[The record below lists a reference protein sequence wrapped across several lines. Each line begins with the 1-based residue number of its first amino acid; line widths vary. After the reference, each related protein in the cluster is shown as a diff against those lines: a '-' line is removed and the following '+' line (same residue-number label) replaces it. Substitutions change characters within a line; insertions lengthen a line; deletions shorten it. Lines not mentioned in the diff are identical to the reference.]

1 MTTYFLSYLSL
12 SLLTLVGQNRLSDPH
27 SGYFNNTR
35 TILWA
40 MLILYLTIMIGLRH
54 EVGGDWL
61 NYLWNFE
68 DIDGMSLTAI
78 FSQPSSITSDPL
90 YLLISWLSSL
100 LGLGI
105 YGVNLICAA
114 IFSIGLASLCRSF
127 QRPLLGLSI
136 AFPYLIIVVA
146 MGYTRQS
153 AALGFVMIGI
163 AALLRE
169 KNLKFI
175 IYVFLAALIHK
186 SAIIMLPII
195 GFSVSRSRILLFFF
209 GILFFILGYFLF
221 LADNIEFLIYGYI
234 QSGYQSEGALIR
246 LSMNALPAFLFIFLR
261 SRFIIKNQHEINFWL
276 IVSYVSVSLL
286 LIYPFFPSSTLLD
299 RVALYL
305 LPIQLFVFSNLPY
318 ALSDKIYLQK
328 LYVFLVLGWY
338 LLVMCVWLFFA
349 SNRFWWVPY
358 NNLITEIIFQ

>member
-1 MTTYFLSYLSL
+1 
-12 SLLTLVGQNRLSDPH
+12 
-27 SGYFNNTR
+27 
-35 TILWA
+35 
-40 MLILYLTIMIGLRH
+40 MIGLRH

-61 NYLWNFE
+61 NYLWSFE
-68 DIDGMSLTAI
+68 DIDGMSLTEI

-90 YLLISWLSSL
+90 YLLISWVSSA

-105 YGVNLICAA
+105 YGVNFICAT
-114 IFSIGLASLCRSF
+114 IFSFGLASLCRSF

-163 AALLRE
+163 AGLLRE
-169 KNLKFI
+169 KNLRFI
-175 IYVFLAALIHK
+175 IYIFLAALIHK

-195 GFSVSRSRILLFFF
+195 GFSVSRSRILIFFF
-209 GILFFILGYFLF
+209 GILFFIVGYFLF

-234 QSGYQSEGALIR
+234 QSRYQSEGALIR
-246 LSMNALPAFLFIFLR
+246 LAMNALPSILFILFR
-261 SRFIIKNQHEINFWL
+261 SKFFIKNKHEINFWL
-276 IVSYVSVSLL
+276 IVSYVSVLL
-286 LIYPFFPSSTLLD
+286 LIVYPFFPSSTLLD
-299 RVALYL
+299 RMALYL

-318 ALSDKIYLQK
+318 ALSNKIYLQK

-358 NNLITEIIFQ
+358 NNLITEIIFL